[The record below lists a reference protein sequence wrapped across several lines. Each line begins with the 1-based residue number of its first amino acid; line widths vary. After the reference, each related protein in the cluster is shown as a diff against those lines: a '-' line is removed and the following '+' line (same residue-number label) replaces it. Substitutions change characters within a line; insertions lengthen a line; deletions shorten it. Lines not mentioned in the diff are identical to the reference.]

1 MSTDGRVGWL
11 GLATVWFGGVISVSA
26 LLVGATL
33 IKGLAFGG
41 VLLWG
46 GLGFLVVGACM
57 ALLGARAAEHDVGT
71 GVLAARAFG
80 TQGARLVLGIVVGV
94 PLMGWFGVQTEIAA
108 GSVVRIVTLSFGQQW
123 PFAVVTL
130 VLGATMTLTAVVGF
144 GALKWLNYVAVPCKV
159 ALVVYGVGR
168 VLLEHGIAPILAWRP
183 EPANALDPLT
193 AIGLAAGFVAV
204 AAVIAPDYARHAR
217 TSRDAVLGCLL
228 GLVPASIVLA
238 GCGAVLAIAQNTHD
252 IVEIYAGMGLPLLA
266 LAMLVVA
273 TWTTNVMNVYSA
285 GLALAGLVGSEKRGL
300 ATAIAGLLG
309 SVLAVLGILGK
320 LIGFLSLLTA
330 TVLPIAGV
338 MIAAWWLVPRP
349 DDEQRGW
356 SVTGLVAW
364 ATGVATVLCVNHPV
378 RDLLGPVVA
387 GLVFTLLSR
396 RTVRSAVVEGCTG
409 RRADSPSLSE
419 TQRGRAPR
427 ASPQLLSMDQTLKAD
442 CQRPV

>member
-1 MSTDGRVGWL
+1 MSADARVGWL

-57 ALLGARAAEHDVGT
+57 ALLGARAAEHNAGT

-123 PFAVVTL
+123 SFAVVTL
-130 VLGATMTLTAVVGF
+130 VLGATMTLTAVIGF

-168 VLLEHGIAPILAWRP
+168 VLLEHGFAPILAWRP

-285 GLALAGLVGSEKRGL
+285 GLALAGLVGSEKRAL
-300 ATAIAGLLG
+300 ATALAGLLG

-349 DDEQRGW
+349 DNEQRNW
-356 SVTGLVAW
+356 RVTGLIAW
-364 ATGVATVLCVNHPV
+364 ATGVTTVLCLSHPV

-387 GLVFTLLSR
+387 GGVFMLLSH
-396 RTVRSAVVEGCTG
+396 RSA
-409 RRADSPSLSE
+409 
-419 TQRGRAPR
+419 RGAVAER
-427 ASPQLLSMDQTLKAD
+427 
-442 CQRPV
+442 

>member
-1 MSTDGRVGWL
+1 MSAEGRVGWL

-33 IKGLAFGG
+33 IKGLGFGP

-46 GLGFLVVGACM
+46 GLGFLLVGVCM

-80 TQGARLVLGIVVGV
+80 TRGASLVLGIVVGV
-94 PLMGWFGVQTEIAA
+94 PLMGWFGVQTAIAA
-108 GSVVRIVTLSFGQQW
+108 ESVVRIVTLSFGQQW
-123 PFAVVTL
+123 PFTIVTL
-130 VLGATMTLTAVVGF
+130 VLGATMTLTAVIGF
-144 GALKWLNYVAVPCKV
+144 GALKWLNYIAVPCKV

-183 EPANALDPLT
+183 DPANALDPLT

-204 AAVIAPDYARHAR
+204 AAVIAPDYARQAR
-217 TSRDAVLGCLL
+217 SARDAVLGCLL

-238 GCGAVLAIAQNTHD
+238 GCGAALAIAQNTHD

-266 LAMLVVA
+266 LTMLIVA

-285 GLALAGLVGSEKRGL
+285 GLALAGLVGSPQRGL

-349 DDEQRGW
+349 VDEQRSW
-356 SVTGLVAW
+356 RPIGLVAW
-364 ATGVATVLCVNHPV
+364 AAGVATVLCLAHPV
-378 RDLLGPVVA
+378 RVVLGPMVA
-387 GLVFTLLSR
+387 GAVFMLLSR
-396 RTVRSAVVEGCTG
+396 RIARGAVAQG
-409 RRADSPSLSE
+409 
-419 TQRGRAPR
+419 
-427 ASPQLLSMDQTLKAD
+427 
-442 CQRPV
+442 

>member
-1 MSTDGRVGWL
+1 MSAGGRVGWL

-33 IKGLAFGG
+33 IKGLGFGA

-46 GLGFLVVGACM
+46 GLGFLLVGVCM
-57 ALLGARAAEHDVGT
+57 ALLGARAAEHNIGT

-80 TQGARLVLGIVVGV
+80 TRGASLVLGIVVGV
-94 PLMGWFGVQTEIAA
+94 PLMGWFGVQTAIAA
-108 GSVVRIVTLSFGQQW
+108 ESVVRIVTLSFGQQW
-123 PFAVVTL
+123 PFTVVTL
-130 VLGATMTLTAVVGF
+130 ALGTTMTLTAVIGF

-159 ALVVYGVGR
+159 ALVVSGVGR

-204 AAVIAPDYARHAR
+204 AAVIAPDYARQAR
-217 TSRDAVLGCLL
+217 SARDAVLGCLL

-238 GCGAVLAIAQNTHD
+238 GCGAALAIAQNTHD

-266 LAMLVVA
+266 LTMLIVA

-285 GLALAGLVGSEKRGL
+285 GLALAGLVGSTRRGL

-320 LIGFLSLLTA
+320 LVGFLSLLTA

-349 DDEQRGW
+349 VDEQRSW
-356 SVTGLVAW
+356 RPIGLIAW
-364 ATGVATVLCVNHPV
+364 AAGVATVLCLAHPV
-378 RDLLGPVVA
+378 RVVLGPMVA
-387 GLVFTLLSR
+387 GLVFMLLSHR
-396 RTVRSAVVEGCTG
+396 IA
-409 RRADSPSLSE
+409 
-419 TQRGRAPR
+419 RGAM
-427 ASPQLLSMDQTLKAD
+427 AQG
-442 CQRPV
+442 